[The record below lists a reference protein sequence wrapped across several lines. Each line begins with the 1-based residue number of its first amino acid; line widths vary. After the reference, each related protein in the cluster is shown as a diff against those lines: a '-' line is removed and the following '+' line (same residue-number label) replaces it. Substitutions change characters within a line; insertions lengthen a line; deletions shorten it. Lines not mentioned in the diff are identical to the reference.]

1 MNKKIGFVCIG
12 VIILAIFVFLAVR
25 GNKKSENSND
35 SKVTIATTAKVLETE
50 TINKKMKKELDK
62 ARKNVKSDGK
72 GELSVDASTIDDIDS
87 DNSKGDS
94 SINNKSQK
102 DDNSSAEKSNSKS
115 NKKESSKKS
124 SKKTTKSNSNKDS
137 KTD

>member
-72 GELSVDASTIDDIDS
+72 GELSVDASAIDDIDS
-87 DNSKGDS
+87 DDSKGDS
-94 SINNKSQK
+94 SINNKSKK
-102 DDNSSAEKSNSKS
+102 DDNSNAKNSNSKS
-115 NKKESSKKS
+115 NKK
-124 SKKTTKSNSNKDS
+124 
-137 KTD
+137 